1 MHTSHSLKVEGKLVT
16 GRMQPLKRAFNAECV
31 MVAVKNGGAD
41 GYDAGRYSVGMHEG
55 VWKRVDRPG
64 EPANR
69 EHMLMALAGL
79 EYIIVK
85 VGIWKY
91 KFRNGRMK

>member
-1 MHTSHSLKVEGKLVT
+1 
-16 GRMQPLKRAFNAECV
+16 
-31 MVAVKNGGAD
+31 MVAVKFDNND
-41 GYDAGRYSVGMHEG
+41 GYYAFRYSVGMHEG

-85 VGIWKY
+85 VEIWKY
-91 KFRNGRMK
+91 KFRNGCMK

>member
-1 MHTSHSLKVEGKLVT
+1 MGL
-16 GRMQPLKRAFNAECV
+16 
-31 MVAVKNGGAD
+31 
-41 GYDAGRYSVGMHEG
+41 HEG

-85 VGIWKY
+85 VEHLEMQVYGKANRADEKI
-91 KFRNGRMK
+91 

>member
-1 MHTSHSLKVEGKLVT
+1 MHHGGSEEYSQWWL
-16 GRMQPLKRAFNAECV
+16 MA
-31 MVAVKNGGAD
+31 NGNDDTDD
-41 GYDAGRYSVGMHEG
+41 GYDDTDDGNDAFRYSVGLHEG

-85 VGIWKY
+85 VDNLEIKV
-91 KFRNGRMK
+91 KAKKADEKI

>member
-1 MHTSHSLKVEGKLVT
+1 
-16 GRMQPLKRAFNAECV
+16 
-31 MVAVKNGGAD
+31 MVDCCNCNDDTDD
-41 GYDAGRYSVGMHEG
+41 GYDALRYSVGLHEG

-85 VGIWKY
+85 VEIWKY
-91 KFRNGRMK
+91 KFMLKPRELMRRSDEPGISLR